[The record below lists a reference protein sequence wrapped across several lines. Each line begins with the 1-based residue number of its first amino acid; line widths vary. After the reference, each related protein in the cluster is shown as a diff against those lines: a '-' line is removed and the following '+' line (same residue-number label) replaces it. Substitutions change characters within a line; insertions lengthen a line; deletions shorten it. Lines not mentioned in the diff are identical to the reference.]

1 MSDPLENRRALVTG
15 ASRNLG
21 SAIADRL
28 ARAGMSIAVN
38 YHTSR
43 SAAEELVARLCADTG
58 GSHVAVPGDMTNADH
73 VDSAV
78 SQAMTVLG
86 GPIDVLVNNTGP
98 YGMTP
103 FAEMGEDEW
112 DRVWD
117 GNAKATYLVTRSVV
131 AGMRASGWGRIVNI
145 SAVSAFVRNRSIYGL
160 AKAAVGVLT
169 EELALELA
177 PEITVNAVAP
187 GQILESLDDLG
198 EFAAGWAEEVTART
212 PAGRLATRAEVAEVV
227 YLLCT
232 PAFDLVTGSV
242 IPVDGGLRLPR
253 F

>member
-1 MSDPLENRRALVTG
+1 
-15 ASRNLG
+15 
-21 SAIADRL
+21 
-28 ARAGMSIAVN
+28 
-38 YHTSR
+38 
-43 SAAEELVARLCADTG
+43 
-58 GSHVAVPGDMTNADH
+58 
-73 VDSAV
+73 
-78 SQAMTVLG
+78 MTVLG

-103 FAEMGEDEW
+103 FTEMGEDEW

-177 PEITVNAVAP
+177 PEITVNAIAP

>member
-1 MSDPLENRRALVTG
+1 MSAILEGKRALVTG

-21 SAIADRL
+21 PEIAHRL

-38 YHTSR
+38 YRTSR
-43 SAAEELVARLCADTG
+43 SAAEDLVARLTADNG
-58 GSHVAVPGDMTNADH
+58 RPHVAVAADMTRSVE
-73 VDSAV
+73 VDAAV
-78 SQAMTVLG
+78 SRAAEDLG
-86 GPIDVLVNNTGP
+86 GPIDVLINNAGP

-103 FAEMGEDEW
+103 FTDMSEDEW

-117 GNAKATYLVTRSVV
+117 GNAKATYLATRSVV
-131 AGMRASGWGRIVNI
+131 PGMRASGWGRIVNL

-160 AKAAVGVLT
+160 AKAAIGVLT

-198 EFAAGWAEEVTART
+198 EFAGAWAEEVTART
-212 PAGRLATRAEVAEVV
+212 PAGRLATRADVSEII

-232 PAFDLVTGSV
+232 PAFDMVTGTV

>member
-1 MSDPLENRRALVTG
+1 MSTLEGRRALVTG

-21 SAIADRL
+21 QDIARRL
-28 ARAGMSIAVN
+28 ALAGMSVAIN

-43 SAAEELVARLCADTG
+43 PAAEELVSRLSADTG
-58 GSHVAVPGDMTNADH
+58 GTHLAVSADMTRSDEVEAAVARVADG
-73 VDSAV
+73 
-78 SQAMTVLG
+78 LG
-86 GPIDVLVNNTGP
+86 GPIDILVNNAGP

-103 FAEMGEDEW
+103 FREMTEEEW

-117 GNAKATYLVTRSVV
+117 GNAKATYLATRAVV
-131 AGMRASGWGRIVNI
+131 PGMRASGWGRIINL

-160 AKAAVGVLT
+160 AKSAIAVLT

-198 EFAAGWAEEVTART
+198 EYATDWAEQVTGRT
-212 PAGRLATRAEVAEVV
+212 PAGRLVTRAELAEIV

-232 PAFDLVTGSV
+232 PPFDMVTGAT

>member
-1 MSDPLENRRALVTG
+1 MSATLEGKRALVTG

-21 SAIADRL
+21 PEIAHRL

-38 YHTSR
+38 YRTSR
-43 SAAEELVARLCADTG
+43 SAAEDLVARLTADG
-58 GSHVAVPGDMTNADH
+58 GRPHVAVAADITRSEE
-73 VDSAV
+73 VDAAV
-78 SQAMTVLG
+78 SLAAEHLG
-86 GPIDVLVNNTGP
+86 GPIDVLINNAGP
-98 YGMTP
+98 FGMTP
-103 FAEMGEDEW
+103 FTDMSEDEW

-117 GNAKATYLVTRSVV
+117 GNAKATYLATRSVV
-131 AGMRASGWGRIVNI
+131 PGMRASGWGRIVNL

-160 AKAAVGVLT
+160 AKAAIGILT

-198 EFAAGWAEEVTART
+198 KFSGAWAAEVTART
-212 PAGRLATRAEVAEVV
+212 PAGRLATRADVSEII

-232 PAFDLVTGSV
+232 PAFDMVTGTV

>member
-1 MSDPLENRRALVTG
+1 MSV
-15 ASRNLG
+15 
-21 SAIADRL
+21 
-28 ARAGMSIAVN
+28 AVN

-43 SAAEELVARLCADTG
+43 SAAEELVVRLTADTG
-58 GSHVAVPGDMTNADH
+58 RAHVAVAADMTRSDEVEA
-73 VDSAV
+73 AV
-78 SQAMTVLG
+78 TQAVAGLG

-103 FAEMGEDEW
+103 FSEMTEEEW

-117 GNAKATYLVTRSVV
+117 GNAKATYLATRAVV
-131 AGMRASGWGRIVNI
+131 PGMRTSGWGRIVNL
-145 SAVSAFVRNRSIYGL
+145 SAVSAFIRNRSIYGL
-160 AKAAVGVLT
+160 AKSAIGILT

-198 EFAAGWAEEVTART
+198 EYATDWAEQVTGRT
-212 PAGRLATRAEVAEVV
+212 PAGRLVTRAELAEIV

-232 PAFDLVTGSV
+232 PAFDMVTGV
-242 IPVDGGLRLPR
+242 TIPVDGGLRLPR